1 MMIRRRDFLGPW
13 LPALFIAALVA
24 AGLQPGPARA
34 DEIGADE
41 FGAGAKK
48 FIEMLTSDAISML
61 TVENI
66 SKTERADRFRRL
78 MNKNF
83 AIKGI
88 AKFVLGRQWRKA
100 TDAEKKEYLQLFE
113 DLLVATYADRFA
125 KYSGEKLMVNKSEVR
140 GKGDALVHTIMIR
153 VDGAKPLKVAWRVR
167 GKNGIYKIVD
177 IMVEGISM
185 VVTQKSEFA
194 SFIKQNGG
202 SIGALLS
209 ELRKR
214 IQANI

>member
-1 MMIRRRDFLGPW
+1 MMVRRRDFLGPW
-13 LPALFIAALVA
+13 LAALFIAALVA
-24 AGLQPGPARA
+24 AGLPPGLAR
-34 DEIGADE
+34 ADE

-48 FIEMLTSDAISML
+48 FIEILTSDAISML
-61 TVENI
+61 TVEDI

-78 MNKNF
+78 MNENF

-88 AKFVLGRQWRKA
+88 AKFVIGRHWRKA
-100 TDAEKKEYLQLFE
+100 TESEKKEYLQLFE
-113 DLLVATYADRFA
+113 DLLVDTYADRFA
-125 KYSGEKLMVNKSEVR
+125 KYSGEKLVVNKSEVR

-153 VDGAKPLKVAWRVR
+153 VDGAKPLKVTWRVR

-194 SFIKQNGG
+194 SFIQKNGG
-202 SIGALLS
+202 SLGPLLI

-214 IQANI
+214 IQDDI

>member
-1 MMIRRRDFLGPW
+1 MMVRRRDFLGPW

-24 AGLQPGPARA
+24 AGVQPGPARA
-34 DEIGADE
+34 DEFSD
-41 FGAGAKK
+41 GAKK
-48 FIEMLTSDAISML
+48 FIEILTADAISML
-61 TVENI
+61 TVETI

-88 AKFVLGRQWRKA
+88 AKFVLGRHWRKA

-113 DLLVATYADRFA
+113 DLLVVTYADRFA
-125 KYSGEKLMVNKSEVR
+125 KYSGEKLLVNKSELR

-167 GKNGIYKIVD
+167 GKAGIYKIVD

-194 SFIKQNGG
+194 SFIRKNGG
-202 SIGALLS
+202 SLGPLLM

>member
-1 MMIRRRDFLGPW
+1 MMVRRRDFLGPW
-13 LPALFIAALVA
+13 LAALFIAALVA
-24 AGLQPGPARA
+24 AGLPPGLAR
-34 DEIGADE
+34 ADE

-48 FIEMLTSDAISML
+48 FIEILTSDAISML
-61 TVENI
+61 TVEDI

-78 MNKNF
+78 MNENF

-88 AKFVLGRQWRKA
+88 AKFVIGRHWRKA
-100 TDAEKKEYLQLFE
+100 TESEKKEYLQLFE
-113 DLLVATYADRFA
+113 DLLVDTYADRFA
-125 KYSGEKLMVNKSEVR
+125 KYSGEKLVVNKSEVR

-153 VDGAKPLKVAWRVR
+153 VDGAKPLKVTWRVR
-167 GKNGIYKIVD
+167 GKKGIYKIVD

-194 SFIKQNGG
+194 SFIQKNGG
-202 SIGALLS
+202 SLGPLLI

-214 IQANI
+214 IQDDI

>member
-1 MMIRRRDFLGPW
+1 MMVRRRDFLGPW
-13 LPALFIAALVA
+13 LAALFIAALVGV
-24 AGLQPGPARA
+24 GLSSGPAK
-34 DEIGADE
+34 ADE

-48 FIEMLTSDAISML
+48 FIEILTSDAISML
-61 TVENI
+61 TVEDI

-78 MNKNF
+78 MNENF

-88 AKFVLGRQWRKA
+88 AKFVIGRHWRKA
-100 TDAEKKEYLQLFE
+100 TESEKKEFLQLFE
-113 DLLVATYADRFA
+113 DLLVDTYADRFA
-125 KYSGEKLMVNKSEVR
+125 KYSGEKLLVKKSEVR

-153 VDGAKPLKVAWRVR
+153 VDGAKPLKVTWRVR
-167 GKNGIYKIVD
+167 GKKGIYKIVD

-194 SFIKQNGG
+194 SFIQKNGG
-202 SIGALLS
+202 SLGPLLI

-214 IQANI
+214 IQDDI

>member
-1 MMIRRRDFLGPW
+1 MMVRRRDFLGPW
-13 LPALFIAALVA
+13 LAALFIAALVA
-24 AGLQPGPARA
+24 AGLPPGPAR
-34 DEIGADE
+34 ADE

-48 FIEMLTSDAISML
+48 FIEILTSDAISML
-61 TVENI
+61 TVEDI

-78 MNKNF
+78 MNENF

-88 AKFVLGRQWRKA
+88 AKFVIGRHWRKA
-100 TDAEKKEYLQLFE
+100 TESEKKEYLQLFE
-113 DLLVATYADRFA
+113 DLLVDTYADRFA
-125 KYSGEKLMVNKSEVR
+125 KYSGEKLVVNKSEVR

-153 VDGAKPLKVAWRVR
+153 VDGAKPLKVTWRVR
-167 GKNGIYKIVD
+167 GKKGIYKIVD

-194 SFIKQNGG
+194 SFIQKNGG
-202 SIGALLS
+202 SLGPLLI

-214 IQANI
+214 IQDNI

>member
-1 MMIRRRDFLGPW
+1 MMVRRRDFLGPW
-13 LPALFIAALVA
+13 LAALFIAALVA
-24 AGLQPGPARA
+24 AGLPPGLAR
-34 DEIGADE
+34 ADE

-48 FIEMLTSDAISML
+48 FIEILTSDAISML
-61 TVENI
+61 TVEDI

-78 MNKNF
+78 MNENF

-88 AKFVLGRQWRKA
+88 AKFVLGRHWRKA
-100 TDAEKKEYLQLFE
+100 TESEKKEYLQLFE
-113 DLLVATYADRFA
+113 DLLVDTYADRFA
-125 KYSGEKLMVNKSEVR
+125 KYSGEKLVVNKSEVR

-153 VDGAKPLKVAWRVR
+153 VDGAKPLKVTWRVR
-167 GKNGIYKIVD
+167 GKKGIYKIVD

-194 SFIKQNGG
+194 SFIQKNGG
-202 SIGALLS
+202 SLGPLLI

-214 IQANI
+214 IQDDI

>member
-1 MMIRRRDFLGPW
+1 MMVRRCDFLGPW
-13 LPALFIAALVA
+13 LAALFIAALVA
-24 AGLQPGPARA
+24 AGLPPGLAR
-34 DEIGADE
+34 ADE

-48 FIEMLTSDAISML
+48 FIEILTSDAISML
-61 TVENI
+61 TVEDI

-78 MNKNF
+78 MNENF

-88 AKFVLGRQWRKA
+88 AKFVIGRHWRKA
-100 TDAEKKEYLQLFE
+100 TESEKKEYLQLFE
-113 DLLVATYADRFA
+113 DLLVDTYADRFA
-125 KYSGEKLMVNKSEVR
+125 KYSGEKLVVNKSEVR

-153 VDGAKPLKVAWRVR
+153 VDGAKPLKVTWRVR

-194 SFIKQNGG
+194 SFIQKNGG
-202 SIGALLS
+202 SLGPLLI

-214 IQANI
+214 IQDDI

>member
-1 MMIRRRDFLGPW
+1 MMVRRRDFLGPW
-13 LPALFIAALVA
+13 LAALFIAALVA
-24 AGLQPGPARA
+24 AGLPPGLAR
-34 DEIGADE
+34 ADE

-48 FIEMLTSDAISML
+48 FIEILTSDAISML
-61 TVENI
+61 TVEDI

-78 MNKNF
+78 MNENF

-88 AKFVLGRQWRKA
+88 AKFVIGRHWRKA
-100 TDAEKKEYLQLFE
+100 TESEKKEYLQLFE
-113 DLLVATYADRFA
+113 DLLVDTYADRFA
-125 KYSGEKLMVNKSEVR
+125 KYSGEKLLVNKSEVR

-153 VDGAKPLKVAWRVR
+153 VDGAKPLKVTWRVR

-194 SFIKQNGG
+194 SFIQKNGG
-202 SIGALLS
+202 SLGPLLI

-214 IQANI
+214 IQDDI

>member
-1 MMIRRRDFLGPW
+1 MMVRRRDFLGPW
-13 LPALFIAALVA
+13 LAALIIGALVA
-24 AGLQPGPARA
+24 AGLPPGPARA
-34 DEIGADE
+34 DEFWAE
-41 FGAGAKK
+41 AKK
-48 FIEMLTSDAISML
+48 FIEILTSDAISML
-61 TVENI
+61 TVEDI

-88 AKFVLGRQWRKA
+88 AKFVLGRHWRKA
-100 TDAEKKEYLQLFE
+100 TKSEKKEYLQLFE
-113 DLLVATYADRFA
+113 DLLVATYADRFS
-125 KYSGEKLMVNKSEVR
+125 KYSGEKLLVNKSEVR

-153 VDGAKPLKVAWRVR
+153 VDGAKPLKVAWRVQ

-194 SFIKQNGG
+194 SFIQKNGG
-202 SIGALLS
+202 SLGPLLI
-209 ELRKR
+209 ELKKR
-214 IQANI
+214 I

>member
-1 MMIRRRDFLGPW
+1 MMVRRRDFLGPW
-13 LPALFIAALVA
+13 LAALFIAALVA
-24 AGLQPGPARA
+24 AGLPPGLAR
-34 DEIGADE
+34 ADE

-48 FIEMLTSDAISML
+48 FIEILTSDAISML
-61 TVENI
+61 TAEDI

-78 MNKNF
+78 MNENF

-88 AKFVLGRQWRKA
+88 AKFVLGRHWRKA
-100 TDAEKKEYLQLFE
+100 TESEKKEYLQLFE
-113 DLLVATYADRFA
+113 DLLVDTYADRFA
-125 KYSGEKLMVNKSEVR
+125 KYSGEKLVVNKSEVR

-153 VDGAKPLKVAWRVR
+153 VDGAKPLKVTWRVR
-167 GKNGIYKIVD
+167 GKKGIYKIVD

-194 SFIKQNGG
+194 SFIQKNGG
-202 SIGALLS
+202 SLGPLLI

-214 IQANI
+214 IQDDI

>member
-1 MMIRRRDFLGPW
+1 MMVRRRDFLGPW
-13 LPALFIAALVA
+13 LAALFIAALVA
-24 AGLQPGPARA
+24 AGLPPGLAR
-34 DEIGADE
+34 ADE

-48 FIEMLTSDAISML
+48 FIEILTSDAISML
-61 TVENI
+61 TVEDI

-78 MNKNF
+78 MNENF

-88 AKFVLGRQWRKA
+88 AKFVLGRHWRKA
-100 TDAEKKEYLQLFE
+100 TESEKKEYLQLFE
-113 DLLVATYADRFA
+113 DLLVDTYADRFA
-125 KYSGEKLMVNKSEVR
+125 KYSGEKLVVNKSEVR
-140 GKGDALVHTIMIR
+140 GKGDTLVHTIMIR
-153 VDGAKPLKVAWRVR
+153 VDGAKPLKVTWRVR

-194 SFIKQNGG
+194 SFIQKNGG
-202 SIGALLS
+202 SLGPLLI

-214 IQANI
+214 IQDDI

>member
-1 MMIRRRDFLGPW
+1 MMKRRRDFLGPW

-24 AGLQPGPARA
+24 AGLPPGPVRA
-34 DEIGADE
+34 DEFSD
-41 FGAGAKK
+41 GAKK
-48 FIEMLTSDAISML
+48 FIEILTSDAISML

-88 AKFVLGRQWRKA
+88 AKFVLGRHWRK
-100 TDAEKKEYLQLFE
+100 TTEAEKKEYLRLFE
-113 DLLVATYADRFA
+113 DLLVVTYADRFA
-125 KYSGEKLMVNKSEVR
+125 RYSGEKLMVNNSEVR

-167 GKNGIYKIVD
+167 GKAGNYKIVD

-194 SFIKQNGG
+194 SFIRQNGG

-214 IQANI
+214 IQENI